1 MTSFLARLLG
11 ADPVEREQM
20 DATFSPYA
28 SAQRVLEVLGDVPD
42 LWEPGGGQRLMTLL
56 AQWDDHRDQRD
67 GLTEHIR
74 THLRSLAESDVP
86 PLA

>member
-1 MTSFLARLLG
+1 
-11 ADPVEREQM
+11 M

-28 SAQRVLEVLGDVPD
+28 SAQRVLEVLDDVPD

-56 AQWDDHRDQRD
+56 ARWDDHRDQRD
-67 GLTEHIR
+67 ELTEHIR
-74 THLRSLAESDVP
+74 THVRSLAESDVA